1 MAAKYDE
8 INEDFGKAVKALRV
22 EENYSQE
29 EFALQAGI
37 DRSYYGRIER
47 GEANP
52 TLRNIAAIAE
62 VLRVPIADLFD
73 YVSKAVRRKGSAEKK

>member
-29 EFALQAGI
+29 EFVLQAGI
-37 DRSYYGRIER
+37 DRSY
-47 GEANP
+47 
-52 TLRNIAAIAE
+52 
-62 VLRVPIADLFD
+62 
-73 YVSKAVRRKGSAEKK
+73 